1 MSPGV
6 GMDGVVAAF
15 CSAWW
20 NCMEQG
26 VQGRVPALFLLFLS
40 AEVVWYP
47 GFHGWQ
53 AVLGV
58 SDEVV
63 TEVTTT
69 DLRAGSPKT
78 HINKNN
84 RDYK

>member
-1 MSPGV
+1 M
-6 GMDGVVAAF
+6 
-15 CSAWW
+15 
-20 NCMEQG
+20 
-26 VQGRVPALFLLFLS
+26 
-40 AEVVWYP
+40 
-47 GFHGWQ
+47 
-53 AVLGV
+53 LGV

-84 RDYK
+84 THEEDLSQVLLMMIF